1 MKVYRPPQRQI
12 MTVDE
17 RPVVNGLYRRRTRSL
32 LRAVLYRRQN
42 SEMRSMIIASLFSM
56 AVFALA
62 CSHPPPGRGAGEV
75 ETSAQSQTSFKVE
88 TVIPNLQVVWSIV
101 WAPDGRMIFTERPGR
116 VRVYENGKLRAEPL
130 FTVPDVEPKG
140 ESGLMSVALH
150 PQFAANHF
158 LYLSYAYNSGGQLV
172 RVVRY
177 RETPNGLTDRKV
189 IIENIPAAA
198 FHAGCRLRFGSDGK
212 LYITTG
218 DATDREL
225 AQKLDSLA
233 GKILRL
239 NDDGSLPNDNPFVGQ
254 PNARPE
260 IWAYGSRNAQG
271 IDFQPGTNLLWE
283 TEHGPSGF
291 DGPGGGDEVNI
302 IERGKNYGW
311 PVIHHR
317 QTHEGMESPL
327 LEYTPACAPGSG
339 MFYRASVFPSF
350 KGNFFFGC
358 LVGRRIIR
366 VVANGRTVVSQEN
379 LLEGKYGRI
388 RDIAEGPDG
397 LIYFSTSNR
406 DGRGQPAVDDDR
418 ILRLAPVK

>member
-1 MKVYRPPQRQI
+1 MKAFAKSGRLNEAAGEVE
-12 MTVDE
+12 TVSG
-17 RPVVNGLYRRRTRSL
+17 VARRKTRWL
-32 LRAVLYRRQN
+32 LRAVPYRSAT
-42 SEMRSMIIASLFSM
+42 SEMRSMIIASLLSIT
-56 AVFALA
+56 VFALA
-62 CSHPPPGRGAGEV
+62 CSHPPPGRGAGEI
-75 ETSAQSQTSFKVE
+75 ETSPQSQTSFKVE

-101 WAPDGRMIFTERPGR
+101 WTPDGRMIFTERPGR

-150 PQFAANHF
+150 PQFASNHL
-158 LYLSYAYNSGGQLV
+158 LYLSYAYKSGGQLV

-177 RETPNGLTDRKV
+177 REAANGLTDRKV
-189 IIENIPAAA
+189 IIENIPAAQ
-198 FHAGCRLRFGSDGK
+198 FHAGCRLRFGPDGK

-218 DATDREL
+218 DATERGL
-225 AQKLDSLA
+225 AQQLDSLA

-239 NDDGSLPNDNPFVGQ
+239 NDDGTVPNDNPFVGQ
-254 PNARPE
+254 QNARPE
-260 IWAYGSRNAQG
+260 IWIYGSRNSQG
-271 IDFQPGTNLLWE
+271 IDWQPGTNLLWE

-317 QTHEGMESPL
+317 QTHEGMESPV
-327 LEYTPACAPGSG
+327 LEYTPACAPASG
-339 MFYRASVFPSF
+339 MFYSGSAFPSF

-366 VVANGRTVVSQEN
+366 VVASGRNVVSQEN

-406 DGRGQPAVDDDR
+406 DGRGQPAADDDR
-418 ILRLAPVK
+418 ILRLVPVK